1 MSDEALTE
9 LDPERLP
16 KHLAIIMDGNGRWA
30 KKNGV
35 SRVRGH
41 EAGAKSVRAITEL
54 CRELDGIE
62 TLSLYAFSTENWQR
76 SKAEIAALFTLLSKY
91 IKLEIENL
99 HAENIRVKFMGR
111 NDGLPKTLLSEMQAS
126 EEKTKDNTA
135 MTLNLAVNYGSR
147 GEILDACKA
156 IVEDVESG
164 VLPKEAIDEQA
175 ISDRLYLP
183 ETQDLDLLIR
193 TSGEMR
199 LSNFMLWQLSYAEI
213 VVTDTYWP
221 DFKKP
226 ELMDAL
232 HDYQSRK
239 RNFGART

>member
-1 MSDEALTE
+1 MSDAIVTE

-16 KHLAIIMDGNGRWA
+16 RHVAIIMDGNGRWA
-30 KKNGV
+30 KENGL
-35 SRVRGH
+35 SRIRGH
-41 EAGAKSVRAITEL
+41 EAGAKSVRAVTEV
-54 CRELDGIE
+54 CRELGGIE
-62 TLSLYAFSTENWQR
+62 TLSLYAFSTENWRR
-76 SKAEIAALFTLLSKY
+76 SKTEVAALFALLSKY
-91 IKLEIENL
+91 INLEIDNL
-99 HAENIRVKFMGR
+99 HEENIRVKFMGR
-111 NDGLPKTLLSEMQAS
+111 ADGLAKQLVNEMHAS

-135 MTLNLAVNYGSR
+135 MTLNLAINYGSR
-147 GEILDACKA
+147 GEILDACTS
-156 IVEDVESG
+156 IVEDVQSG
-164 VLPKEAIDEQA
+164 VLTKDAIDEQA

-183 ETQDLDLLIR
+183 ETQELDLLIR

-226 ELMDAL
+226 QLMDVL
-232 HDYQSRK
+232 REYQSRK

>member
-1 MSDEALTE
+1 VSDVDLTE

-30 KKNGV
+30 KANGLN
-35 SRVRGH
+35 RVRGH
-41 EAGAKSVRAITEL
+41 EAGAKSVRSVTEM
-54 CRELDGIE
+54 CRELNGIN
-62 TLSLYAFSTENWQR
+62 TLSLYAFSNWRR
-76 SKAEIAALFTLLSKY
+76 SNAEVSALFALLSKY

-99 HAENIRVKFMGR
+99 HAENIRIKFMGR
-111 NDGLPKTLLSEMQAS
+111 TEGLAKTLLAEMRAS

-147 GEILDACKA
+147 SEILDACKS
-156 IVEDVESG
+156 IVHDVERG
-164 VLPKEAIDEQA
+164 ILAKDDIDEQA

-221 DFKKP
+221 DFHKP
-226 ELMDAL
+226 QLMDAL
-232 HDYQSRK
+232 REYQSRK